1 MSTTGPTEEQV
12 PGPAGVK
19 LELRILPA
27 GVGTVVRVELQII
40 LGPLQQNRKKTKTV
54 VVLKVIM

>member
-1 MSTTGPTEEQV
+1 MSATGPTEWQV
-12 PGPAGVK
+12 PGPAGEE

-40 LGPLQQNRKKTKTV
+40 LGPLQQNRKKKTV